1 MRLFKLG
8 AELLLFDE
16 FDAGI
21 GELLLVINQI
31 FSVIVF
37 IQSNNNFFSRNVYV
51 GLHYMT
57 FKLLVNLDV

>member
-37 IQSNNNFFSRNVYV
+37 IQS
-51 GLHYMT
+51 
-57 FKLLVNLDV
+57 KQ